1 MLTTDD
7 ILKVFQE
14 LNLYLDELTEKNYE
28 YKLIDELYEAVDR

>member
-28 YKLIDELYEAVDR
+28 YKLIDELY